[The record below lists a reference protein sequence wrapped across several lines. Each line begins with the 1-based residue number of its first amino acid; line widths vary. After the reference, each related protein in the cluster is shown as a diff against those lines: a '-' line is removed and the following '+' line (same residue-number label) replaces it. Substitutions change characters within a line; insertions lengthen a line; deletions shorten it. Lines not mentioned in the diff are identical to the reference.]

1 MGNLQLFEKSVE
13 IGTLNPDYPS
23 VAISRQF
30 PGFNVTADCLY
41 RQFKISRGFLDCKP
55 FTCCHKNILTLNSI
69 VSNL

>member
-1 MGNLQLFEKSVE
+1 
-13 IGTLNPDYPS
+13 
-23 VAISRQF
+23 
-30 PGFNVTADCLY
+30 LY